1 MYFRIFAAKYLPE
14 SLDRILY
21 LDPDIVVLGSVKE
34 LYETQLDGY
43 YYAAASHVNEVMRMI
58 NKIRLGMDDEGPYI
72 NSGVMLM
79 NLDLLRSSQSEE
91 EVYNYISENEKLLIL
106 PDQDVLSGLYS
117 DKIYPL
123 EPLRYNMTER
133 LMVYH
138 MMTPENVRNIS
149 AIVHYIGRNKPWK
162 DSYIGKL
169 GVFYEEASKD
179 IPPIE

>member
-1 MYFRIFAAKYLPE
+1 
-14 SLDRILY
+14 
-21 LDPDIVVLGSVKE
+21 
-34 LYETQLDGY
+34 
-43 YYAAASHVNEVMRMI
+43 
-58 NKIRLGMDDEGPYI
+58 MDDEGPYI

-133 LMVYH
+133 LMMYH